1 MDLGNFYFYMSGKC
15 HIRSEMDEDIITVYY
30 VQRQFIFICV
40 SDLALT
46 VNLSCRLSLTQ
57 RSCKAGCGVTGT
69 FVVPLTNVD
78 FVVLETKD
86 VSTCLSVK
94 YLGCSTK

>member
-1 MDLGNFYFYMSGKC
+1 
-15 HIRSEMDEDIITVYY
+15 MDEDIITVYY
-30 VQRQFIFICV
+30 VQRHFIFICV

-46 VNLSCRLSLTQ
+46 VNLSCLLSLTQ
-57 RSCKAGCGVTGT
+57 RGCKAGCGVTGT

-86 VSTCLSVK
+86 VSNCLSVK
-94 YLGCSTK
+94 YLLYMNSTSQGHIV